1 MTESFA
7 LLAIGFAV
15 GLLFAAVAE
24 LSSARRG
31 RRGLI
36 ELQRHQ
42 ALPVEPPAETP
53 QACTGDTIR
62 LRTIDVARPLPDNQT
77 IIIIRRRRLQ

>member
-1 MTESFA
+1 MTESLA
-7 LLAIGFAV
+7 LLAIGFAA
-15 GLLFAAVAE
+15 GLLFAAAAE
-24 LSSARRG
+24 IASARRA

-42 ALPVEPPAETP
+42 ALPVEPPA
-53 QACTGDTIR
+53 ATGDTIH

-77 IIIIRRRRLQ
+77 IIVIRRRPPQ